1 MKKRRHQMLLIP
13 LLLMMLGM
21 ASAKA
26 QMRVGGSVKPE
37 PNAIL
42 DLNANNTDNGSKG
55 LLLPRVALVA
65 TTDANPLTMHVKGMY
80 VYNTATA
87 NDVSPGVYYNDGT
100 KWVRDGAEFG
110 VKQLEI
116 AINETIGT
124 RSVIYHGET
133 AAVPSDLKV
142 LGIEPVFSDDV
153 MPQTLLTV
161 NSSAKPNTAGTAVKW
176 SVRVVNANIDASK
189 SCELQKVIISYV
201 CDNELTTSSLTG
213 TYILVG
219 Q

>member
-1 MKKRRHQMLLIP
+1 MIVVTN
-13 LLLMMLGM
+13 
-21 ASAKA
+21 A
-26 QMRVGGSVKPE
+26 QVRMGGNTAPE

-42 DLNANNTDNGSKG
+42 DLNANNTDNGTKG

-65 TTDANPLTMHVKGMY
+65 TTNASPLSVHVQGMY

-100 KWVRDGAEFG
+100 KWIRGNGNSNDGNSSESN

-116 AINETIGT
+116 AINERIDT
-124 RSVIYHGET
+124 RSIIYQGET
-133 AAVPSDLKV
+133 AEVPSNMKV
-142 LGIEPVFSDDV
+142 LNIEPVFSDDIIA
-153 MPQTLLTV
+153 QTHLAV
-161 NSSAKPNTAGTAVKW
+161 NSSAKLNAEGTAVKW
-176 SVRVVNANIDASK
+176 SVRIMNANIDSSK
-189 SCELQKVIISYV
+189 SCELQKVIISYA
-201 CDNELTTSSLTG
+201 CDDELRVGTPMELMK